1 MAVKL
6 RLRRMGKKKQPTYR
20 VVVADARAPRDG
32 RIIESIGRYDPR
44 QEPSLVEIDMDRAR
58 YWLGT
63 GAIPTERVQK
73 LLEITGA
80 VEAPKVSRSGVY
92 RLDDPP
98 APPPADTVDEDTVDQ
113 PETADEETS
122 DTETVATETADTETV
137 ATETAEAETVDTETD
152 SPETPAAETVDSAP
166 EEEESVSEAAESV
179 EEAEVTE
186 KEGEESS

>member
-20 VVVADARAPRDG
+20 VVVADARSPRDG

-73 LLEITGA
+73 LLEITGT

-98 APPPADTVDEDTVDQ
+98 ATPPTPPTDTVDQ
-113 PETADEETS
+113 DEADQPETD
-122 DTETVATETADTETV
+122 
-137 ATETAEAETVDTETD
+137 
-152 SPETPAAETVDSAP
+152 AAETVA
-166 EEEESVSEAAESV
+166 EESVI
-179 EEAEVTE
+179 EEAESADEEDPAT
-186 KEGEESS
+186 EGEEKS

>member
-20 VVVADARAPRDG
+20 VVVADARSPRDG

-73 LLEITGA
+73 LLEITGT

-98 APPPADTVDEDTVDQ
+98 ATPPTPPTPPTDTVDQ
-113 PETADEETS
+113 DEADQPETD
-122 DTETVATETADTETV
+122 
-137 ATETAEAETVDTETD
+137 
-152 SPETPAAETVDSAP
+152 AAETVA
-166 EEEESVSEAAESV
+166 EESVI
-179 EEAEVTE
+179 EEAESADEEDPAT
-186 KEGEESS
+186 EGEEKS